1 MPDND
6 PIPDIKDIFP
16 PPQIFDPDITT
27 IVYIGLLIASSIL
40 LSYFLIIWL
49 KIKKKKTLHTTTD
62 HHKNALDEL
71 HDLKLNYTQIPAKE
85 VASRIISSLRPLMS
99 SQFGRSFLYLTTDEF
114 LKHFKEC
121 SNELIGIEA
130 SEELLKIITACDQ
143 LRFSPS
149 NDNNSERESLISNSI
164 ELVRNFPKDK

>member
-1 MPDND
+1 M
-6 PIPDIKDIFP
+6 
-16 PPQIFDPDITT
+16 
-27 IVYIGLLIASSIL
+27 
-40 LSYFLIIWL
+40 
-49 KIKKKKTLHTTTD
+49 
-62 HHKNALDEL
+62 
-71 HDLKLNYTQIPAKE
+71 KLNYTQIPANE

-99 SQFGRSFLYLTTDEF
+99 SQFGRSFLYSTTDEF
-114 LKHFKEC
+114 LKHFKEY
-121 SNELIGIEA
+121 SNELIGMES